1 LPTEVNRCVQRALEQ
16 RRNIVNSHC
25 FTGYLQTRTGTEAV
39 IYVASASR
47 LRGVDHTLID
57 LFFRNATIGL
67 ENLHLRQNVEETQQ
81 EIVYLL
87 SDAVETRSNETG
99 NHVRRVAEYARE
111 LALLSGLEP
120 EEADLLRAAAPL
132 HDVGKI
138 GVPDAVLNK
147 PGELDEDEWGIM
159 KTHTTQGAR
168 ILESSKRP
176 LLRAAALVAE
186 QHHENWNGSGYPRGL
201 AGKEIH
207 LYGRIVALADVF
219 DALASDRC
227 YKNAWE
233 LNRVIDHLRRERGEK
248 FDPELVDLFLDNLH
262 RFTEI
267 RKRFPD

>member
-1 LPTEVNRCVQRALEQ
+1 MPASQRNDSIAMT
-16 RRNIVNSHC
+16 RSNIVNSHC

-147 PGELDEDEWGIM
+147 PNAI
-159 KTHTTQGAR
+159 K
-168 ILESSKRP
+168 
-176 LLRAAALVAE
+176 
-186 QHHENWNGSGYPRGL
+186 L
-201 AGKEIH
+201 A
-207 LYGRIVALADVF
+207 
-219 DALASDRC
+219 
-227 YKNAWE
+227 
-233 LNRVIDHLRRERGEK
+233 
-248 FDPELVDLFLDNLH
+248 
-262 RFTEI
+262 
-267 RKRFPD
+267 